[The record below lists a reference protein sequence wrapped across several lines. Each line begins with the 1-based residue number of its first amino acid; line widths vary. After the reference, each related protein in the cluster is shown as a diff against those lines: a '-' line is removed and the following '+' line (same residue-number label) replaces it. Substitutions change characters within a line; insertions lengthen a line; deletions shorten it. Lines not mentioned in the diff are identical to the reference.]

1 MKLFKCTHCGQLLY
15 FENIRC
21 EQCGYPLGFLGNAL
35 QLVPLVPAGN
45 ASLRVYDNGPET
57 YRYCANHDHG
67 ACNWLVPEGN
77 NSPYC
82 EACAL
87 NRTVPDLSV
96 LQHVARWQ
104 TIEVAKHR
112 LVYTLLRMGLPVIP
126 KTKDP
131 VRGFAFD
138 FLADEPGG
146 ERVLTGHAAGLV
158 TLNIAEADD
167 LEREKARKLMG
178 EPYRTLLG
186 HFRHE
191 IGHYYWDRLILG
203 TDEEAG
209 FRALFGD
216 ERADYAEA
224 LKRHYAEGA
233 PSNWT
238 EEFISAYASMHP
250 WEDWAETWAH
260 YLHIL
265 DTLETAYAFGLRV
278 RPGIAEPA
286 DGLKADIKVDPYQLE
301 SFDTL
306 IGMWLPLSFAVNS
319 LNRSMGHHDLYPF
332 VIPPA
337 VMEKLGFI
345 HSVCLRA
352 RQGALATH
360 AKADVPVAGAA
371 GSLL

>member
-21 EQCGYPLGFLGNAL
+21 EQCGHSLGFLGKAL
-35 QLVPLVPAGN
+35 QLVPLVPTEDPEGYR
-45 ASLRVYDNGPET
+45 LYDNGPET
-57 YRYCANHDHG
+57 YRYCANHGHG

-77 NSPYC
+77 PSPYC
-82 EACAL
+82 EACVL
-87 NRTVPDLSV
+87 NHAVPDLTIPEH
-96 LQHVARWQ
+96 LARWR

-112 LVYTLLRMGLPVIP
+112 LVYTLLRMGLPPVP
-126 KTKDP
+126 KSQDP
-131 VRGFAFD
+131 VQGLAFD
-138 FLADEPGG
+138 LLADEPGG
-146 ERVLTGHAAGLV
+146 KRVLTGHAAGLV

-167 LEREKARKLMG
+167 LEREKARTLMG

-191 IGHYYWDRLILG
+191 IGHYYWDRLIAG

-209 FRALFGD
+209 FRTLFGD

-224 LKRHYAEGA
+224 LQRHYAEGA
-233 PSNWT
+233 SPDWPYN
-238 EEFISAYASMHP
+238 FISAYATMHP

-278 RPGIAEPA
+278 RPGLAEPD
-286 DGLKADIKVDPYQLE
+286 DGLKADIRVDPYHLE

-337 VMEKLGFI
+337 VMQKLRFI
-345 HSVCLRA
+345 HGVCWRA
-352 RQGALATH
+352 RLGEAHSTAG
-360 AKADVPVAGAA
+360 VPVAGAA
-371 GSLL
+371 GSRS